1 MSGKVSG
8 SPGAGQ
14 CRTHFNCRSLK
25 KVMKILP
32 AFNFLLGVNS
42 DRCDELKIGQS
53 CYKEIIHV
61 DQSLTPA
68 GKIISGDN
76 VKDGYSPLGSNK
88 KIPCPDGTF
97 AYRERVFN
105 FPLVSS

>member
-1 MSGKVSG
+1 
-8 SPGAGQ
+8 
-14 CRTHFNCRSLK
+14 
-25 KVMKILP
+25 MKILL

-42 DRCDELKIGQS
+42 DGCDELKIGQS
-53 CYKEIIHV
+53 CYREVIQV

-76 VKDGYSPLGSNK
+76 VKDGYSPLGSDI
-88 KIPCPDGTF
+88 KISCPDGTF
-97 AYRERVFN
+97 AYRERVRN